1 MPGSLKCYGQCNL
14 SCEKKSSYVASGD
27 KLAKLGALLKICLFT
42 WDIGV
47 LRILIKRKNSEPSWK
62 DALLQFYVFSR
73 ILRCSFVVFASFLG
87 KWWWFFILNEPTD
100 RSVHSEIISCT
111 RTPEF
116 LGERTS
122 FHPWWAGKEKQPPV
136 RMNFSSRTDQL
147 MPTKWR
153 PGKTEHLFHRTPP
166 SGYFCRCSFRGWWQI
181 FFLMWTWGAPL
192 ATCILDIYS
201 LKSIRYL
208 FNKIQLL
215 KKSFN
220 NIKDQCQNMNFNT
233 PIDTSA

>member
-1 MPGSLKCYGQCNL
+1 M
-14 SCEKKSSYVASGD
+14 
-27 KLAKLGALLKICLFT
+27 
-42 WDIGV
+42 
-47 LRILIKRKNSEPSWK
+47 
-62 DALLQFYVFSR
+62 
-73 ILRCSFVVFASFLG
+73 
-87 KWWWFFILNEPTD
+87 

-233 PIDTSA
+233 PIDTSAVIYYYLNLWSQKISFKNLFKLFKPNMLEYMCLLYY